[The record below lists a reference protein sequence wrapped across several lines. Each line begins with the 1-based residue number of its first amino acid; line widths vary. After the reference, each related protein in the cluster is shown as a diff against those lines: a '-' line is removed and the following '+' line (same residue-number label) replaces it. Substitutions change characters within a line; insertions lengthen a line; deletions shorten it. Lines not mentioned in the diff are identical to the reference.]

1 MRTAIERLQAL
12 RGWPLALLCATVLAA
27 AMYLAFSLVV
37 VSASQPT
44 PPPLQT
50 QWRRVMSLRATL
62 QQRVVDDWTARRF
75 SPLEPP
81 VAGILLQAWQPR
93 GRGGEM
99 LAAVKWQSVPP
110 LFAWLADCGVH
121 ASAFSL
127 NDEKGVLQMSLQL
140 ERDDEI

>member
-1 MRTAIERLQAL
+1 MRVAIERLLAL
-12 RGWPLALLCATVLAA
+12 RGWSLTLLCGAVLAA
-27 AMYLAFSLVV
+27 AMCLAFSLAA
-37 VSASQPT
+37 VSVS
-44 PPPLQT
+44 PPANVPLQT
-50 QWRRVMSLRATL
+50 QWRRVMPLRATL

-99 LAAVKWQSVPP
+99 LAAVNWQSVPP